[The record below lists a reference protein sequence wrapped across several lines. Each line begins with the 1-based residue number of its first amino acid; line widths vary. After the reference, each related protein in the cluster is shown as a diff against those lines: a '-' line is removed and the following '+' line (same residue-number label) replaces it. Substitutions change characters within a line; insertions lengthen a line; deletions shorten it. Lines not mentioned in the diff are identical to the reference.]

1 MHNKIA
7 FQVDEH
13 ADTTFR
19 HTNVSSSV

>member
-13 ADTTFR
+13 ADTTFK